1 MWPNDSDFRDRVLKK
16 IQRRAATAGTSRRR
30 MSKVNLVLRRLKQL
44 ELLQKKVQKAEQAL
58 SKLSKAVSGHLCSS
72 CLPGSRGPGS
82 LPQAWLRP
90 WALPRAPGLHA
101 HLP

>member
-1 MWPNDSDFRDRVLKK
+1 
-16 IQRRAATAGTSRRR
+16 

-82 LPQAWLRP
+82 LPQAWLQP